1 MAGKID
7 VSRQLFDRSN
17 PSADTILTQ
26 DLAVDYAKQPD
37 SQLLTQAT
45 NGVLNQSGT
54 NAVTYTDTTPTVP
67 ELYPKLAD
75 AIQQVAVNRFAPATA
90 ICMHPRRW
98 AWTTAALDSQTRP
111 LAVPEAG
118 GAMKRHR
125 RLRPG
130 DGRGCG
136 RSDAGPAGVLGRK
149 YPDERWDQHQR
160 GQDHRGPVLRR
171 PALRGSRGPNAT
183 VYQEVLS
190 GNLQV
195 RLMVWG

>member
-17 PSADTILTQ
+17 PSTDTILTQ

-54 NAVTYTDTTPTVP
+54 NAATYTDTTPTVP

-90 ICMHPRRW
+90 ICMHR
-98 AWTTAALDSQTRP
+98 
-111 LAVPEAG
+111 VG
-118 GAMKRHR
+118 GH
-125 RLRPG
+125 G
-130 DGRGCG
+130 
-136 RSDAGPAGVLGRK
+136 
-149 YPDERWDQHQR
+149 
-160 GQDHRGPVLRR
+160 LRR
-171 PALRGSRGPNAT
+171 PLTRRRGHSPFR
-183 VYQEVLS
+183 
-190 GNLQV
+190 
-195 RLMVWG
+195 RLAAP